1 MSRPKRSYLHKVIR
15 LKWRDSFQDIGL
27 TSLKDLG
34 EDCIWE
40 SFGAVIRESDLFITI
55 AFQRELTK
63 PTEYSDV
70 LSVPWTQVI
79 NATVLDSVEASSSP
93 SKQKRKIHPQD
104 TAAQE
109 QPPPAPMRPMDP
121 LAPERKSA

>member
-15 LKWRDSFQDIGL
+15 LKWRDSFENNGL

-34 EDCIWE
+34 DDCIWE

-55 AFQRELTK
+55 AFQRELTD
-63 PTEYSDV
+63 PMEYGDV

-79 NATVLDSVEASSSP
+79 SATVLDTLEALSAP
-93 SKQKRKIHPQD
+93 RKLKIHPQD
-104 TAAQE
+104 VASQD
-109 QPPPAPMRPMDP
+109 QPQAPALARLMDP
-121 LAPERKSA
+121 LLPERESA